1 MSQFPLKMETNRSQ
15 ARKRVDRGPLSAAA
29 LLFDS
34 GEAARPL
41 RAKLVTLFIKTV
53 FTVPAQSADGR
64 LTQNIQGK
72 KTKPALWKR
81 ARFPTPGLVLA
92 CSEAQF

>member
-1 MSQFPLKMETNRSQ
+1 METNRSQ
-15 ARKRVDRGPLSAAA
+15 ARKRVDRDPLSAAA

-72 KTKPALWKR
+72 ENQTSTMEESPLPN
-81 ARFPTPGLVLA
+81 ARPCPGLL
-92 CSEAQF
+92 